1 MKKLLALL
9 LVLAISAF
17 CMFSCKK
24 DNDDKNNNN
33 DNDSSQN
40 GGNEDGEIEEEG
52 EGLLNKDNIDPDGW
66 TKVD

>member
-24 DNDDKNNNN
+24 DNNDKNNDK

-40 GGNEDGEIEEEG
+40 GENEDGEIEEDDG
-52 EGLLNKDNIDPDGW
+52 GILNKDNIDPDGW